1 MDANTHRPSAQILS
15 FPAGGRRTASNL
27 SAKAKFAAEVRALR
41 KLKIAPETG
50 WYHQDAID
58 DAAGSRKN

>member
-1 MDANTHRPSAQILS
+1 MDANTRRPTAQILS
-15 FPAGGRRTASNL
+15 FPAGGRRPASNL

-41 KLKIAPETG
+41 KLKIAPETA

-58 DAAGSRKN
+58 DGDAGRKN